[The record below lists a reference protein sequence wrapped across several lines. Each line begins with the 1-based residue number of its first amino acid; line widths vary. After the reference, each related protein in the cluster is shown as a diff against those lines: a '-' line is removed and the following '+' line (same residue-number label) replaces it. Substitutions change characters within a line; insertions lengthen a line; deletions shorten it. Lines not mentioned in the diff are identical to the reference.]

1 MRKHD
6 AANCFLVLLK
16 KRYALQFMEWWIFPL
31 IGAFGG
37 FLAGLGGLGGGIII
51 SPLLVLTLQDPLQ
64 AVATSL
70 ASMTVPTSIS
80 AYLHSKQRSVDF
92 SSYRKMFPGVLIGS
106 FLGAYI
112 AKEVNQE
119 FLRNFFGV
127 FLLLISF
134 FFLIG
139 VRKIPSG
146 SKKIHKSGEL
156 FLFGLGCA
164 SLASF
169 MGIGGGVIATIYYFL
184 SGISIKTMLG
194 LTAMVSM
201 SISFIGALPLLNQVN
216 YLCFL
221 GIAPVSALF
230 AYLGFR
236 TAKRIEGNVLEKIL
250 GMVLFSLGIVLL
262 YPILSRAF

>member
-1 MRKHD
+1 
-6 AANCFLVLLK
+6 
-16 KRYALQFMEWWIFPL
+16 MEWWIFPL

-51 SPLLVLTLQDPLQ
+51 SPLLILTLQDPLQ

-80 AYLHSKQRSVDF
+80 AYLHIKQNSVDF
-92 SSYRKMFPGVLIGS
+92 STFRKMFPGVLIGS

-112 AKEVNQE
+112 TKEVNQE

-127 FLLLISF
+127 FILLISI

-146 SKKIHKSGEL
+146 SKKMQRSGEL

-169 MGIGGGVIATIYYFL
+169 LGIGGGVIATIYYFL
-184 SGISIKTMLG
+184 SGISIKKMLG

-201 SISFIGALPLLNQVN
+201 SISFIGVLPLLKQVN
-216 YLCFL
+216 YICFL
-221 GIAPVSALF
+221 SIIPMGALF
-230 AYLGFR
+230 SYLGFKV
-236 TAKRIEGNVLEKIL
+236 AKRIEGEVLEKIL
-250 GMVLFSLGIVLL
+250 GIFLFSLGIVLL
-262 YPILSRAF
+262 TPILRRAF